1 MLTFLEIIQIL
12 STLAG
17 FPALI
22 PEIVKIFNEKQI
34 ATSILNV
41 GSLSLYVTDTLLR
54 LPNIGRGLFIAIQ
67 KRNKEE
73 IKRNS
78 IMAFGIWIMN
88 IMNYIILLSIGI
100 FNTGTKN
107 TEEKRIKLNNFLKV
121 TLSILGISII
131 SFIIFGFNFFT
142 IMLNIIVLI
151 LCIIKIVIS
160 SKDKKLIEENKNKR
174 NAIVLS
180 ILFGQFILLMMIYYF
195 MGIRNALFNK
205 KIEI

>member
-131 SFIIFGFNFFT
+131 SFIIYGFNFFT
-142 IMLNIIVLI
+142 ITLNLIVLI
-151 LCIIKIVIS
+151 LCIIKILIF

>member
-1 MLTFLEIIQIL
+1 M
-12 STLAG
+12 
-17 FPALI
+17 
-22 PEIVKIFNEKQI
+22 
-34 ATSILNV
+34 
-41 GSLSLYVTDTLLR
+41 SLYVTDTLLR

-131 SFIIFGFNFFT
+131 SFIIYGFNFFT
-142 IMLNIIVLI
+142 ITLNLIVLI
-151 LCIIKIVIS
+151 LCIIKIVIF

>member
-131 SFIIFGFNFFT
+131 SFIIF
-142 IMLNIIVLI
+142 
-151 LCIIKIVIS
+151 
-160 SKDKKLIEENKNKR
+160 
-174 NAIVLS
+174 
-180 ILFGQFILLMMIYYF
+180 
-195 MGIRNALFNK
+195 
-205 KIEI
+205 

>member
-142 IMLNIIVLI
+142 ITLNLIVLI
-151 LCIIKIVIS
+151 LCIIKIVIF

-174 NAIVLS
+174 NSIVLS

>member
-131 SFIIFGFNFFT
+131 SFIIYGFNFFT
-142 IMLNIIVLI
+142 ITLNLIVLI
-151 LCIIKIVIS
+151 LCIIKIVIF